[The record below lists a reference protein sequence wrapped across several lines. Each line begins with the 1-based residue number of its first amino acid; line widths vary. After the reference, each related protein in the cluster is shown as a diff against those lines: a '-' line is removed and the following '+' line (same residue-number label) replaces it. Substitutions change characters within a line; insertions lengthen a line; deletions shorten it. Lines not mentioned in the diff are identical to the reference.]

1 MEWAQWIAL
10 GLVGAASVVFVPL
23 WLVGLLHTILEH
35 RREMRKQANLQEV
48 LQQVQALRE
57 ELSALRETTTAHQM
71 SLQTQLERLQ
81 ERIQALESEQHQA
94 LRL

>member
-10 GLVGAASVVFVPL
+10 GIVGAASVVFLPL
-23 WLVGLLHTILEH
+23 WLVATLHTILEH
-35 RREMRKQANLQEV
+35 RREMRKQANLREV

-57 ELSALRETTTAHQM
+57 ELNALRETTTAHQM

-81 ERIQALESEQHQA
+81 ERVQALESEQHQT